1 MISSFDSLMN
11 EGTNILKVKDPNIK
25 HLDYLLVSPLDQR
38 LLYISNNKVVKCY
51 SVSTSKFGLGNIDNS
66 FKTPTGMHCIEEKI
80 GANMPINTIFKGR
93 KPIKN
98 NMTLKDLYED
108 EELRK
113 EHFENYDDVITSRI
127 LRLKGLEENINLGGN
142 VDSYQRYIYIHGTA
156 HEDKIGEKASHGCIR
171 MLNQDVIELFDICQE
186 KMLVLI
192 LDN

>member
-127 LRLKGLEENINLGGN
+127 LRLKGLEENINLGGD

>member
-127 LRLKGLEENINLGGN
+127 LRLKGLEENINLGGD

-171 MLNQDVIELFDICQE
+171 MLNQDVIELFS
-186 KMLVLI
+186 LVKKGTKVNIVL
-192 LDN
+192 

>member
-38 LLYISNNKVVKCY
+38 LLYISNNKVVKYY

-108 EELRK
+108 EELRNQ
-113 EHFENYDDVITSRI
+113 HFENYDDVITSRI
-127 LRLKGLEENINLGGN
+127 LRLKGLEENINLGGD

-171 MLNQDVIELFDICQE
+171 MLNEDVIELFDICQE

>member
-127 LRLKGLEENINLGGN
+127 LRLKGLEENINLGGD

-171 MLNQDVIELFDICQE
+171 MLNQDVMELFDICQE